1 MSKGI
6 YCYID
11 KKDNQIVYVGKD
23 SYIDKNKRHKEHLA
37 PSNYNKQQINRI
49 LQNNPDRYIYQVLWE
64 INDCSDNH
72 KNQMEIFYIKKYN
85 PKFNFTEGGDGT
97 SGFKHSEETRKKM
110 SESKKG
116 KKPYEITEKTRK
128 KMSESKK
135 GKIPWNKGKVNV
147 YSEETRKKMSESK
160 KGKTHSLETRKKM
173 SEAMKGKKP
182 YEMTEKTRK
191 KISESKKG
199 KTHSLET
206 RKKMSEARNTTGFYR
221 ISKKKDNN
229 CKQGFVWDYRYYDN
243 NKRKTTSSTDLKRL
257 KKKIEA
263 QGLPWEIIDEEKAK
277 KSLRENEVCT

>member
-128 KMSESKK
+128 KMSETKK

-191 KISESKKG
+191 KISESQKG
-199 KTHSLET
+199 KTHSAET

-229 CKQGFVWDYRYYDN
+229 CKQGFVWAYKYYDN

-257 KKKIEA
+257 KEKIEA
-263 QGLPWEIIDEEKAK
+263 QGLPWEIIDEEEAK